1 MTLFK
6 KYIPNLKLCKPSL
19 ISLIITRV
27 HIYKKIMDQNNN
39 NNELEKINYDRS
51 KQEFNYIWAT
61 QDIDSKEFYKKIKID
76 EIFISKS
83 G

>member
-1 MTLFK
+1 MTLLK
-6 KYIPNLKLCKPSL
+6 KYIPNRKLFKPSL

-39 NNELEKINYDRS
+39 NQLEKINYDHS

>member
-1 MTLFK
+1 MTLL
-6 KYIPNLKLCKPSL
+6 KYIPNRKLCKPSL

-27 HIYKKIMDQNNN
+27 NIYKKIMDQNNN
-39 NNELEKINYDRS
+39 NQLEKINYDNS